1 MQTDT
6 CFSGTLSLPQSHVLG
21 YSIWL
26 FSLIVTTPFQNNLHQ
41 SQGLDELFS
50 GKNTNQNN
58 LDWEKPVDFTWPN
71 LFFQAELNLKS
82 EHVAQGWSN
91 QVLNI
96 PSAGDSPP
104 SVDTFSTA
112 ELCSQ

>member
-6 CFSGTLSLPQSHVLG
+6 CFSRTLSLPQSHVLG

-82 EHVAQGWSN
+82 EHVAQGLVQSSLEYPQCWRFPTLSGYF
-91 QVLNI
+91 LH
-96 PSAGDSPP
+96 
-104 SVDTFSTA
+104 
-112 ELCSQ
+112 C